1 MEPTKKAITLILLF
15 VIGLGCIEKD
25 VLYNLHCAI
34 PATAATCNSGADNHN
49 GIHHH
54 SHVTDCDAL
63 KGSERVTEMVEEK
76 LVVDFPSVA
85 PVPSNVATNDAWQ
98 PPKSNP
104 QTGRLA

>member
-1 MEPTKKAITLILLF
+1 MESTKKAITLLLLL

-34 PATAATCNSGADNHN
+34 PSTSATCDSGADNHN

-54 SHVTDCDAL
+54 SHVTDCVAL
-63 KGSERVTEMVEEK
+63 KGSERVAEIIEGQ

-85 PVPSNVATNDAWQ
+85 TVPSNVATSDTWQ
-98 PPKSNP
+98 PPKFNP
-104 QTGRLA
+104 QTNRLV